1 MIPGDS
7 PSCYDSAMRVL
18 PMAGECESNGLGD
31 AQAWQMVKIARCFLI
46 ATQSRNRTTSSG
58 MRMIGFSDL
67 SSRDQLCHAS
77 VLFEGHPIEEAKRG
91 RGYAD
96 RTYPQLLFVG
106 QGLASINRIFA
117 ASRMSFWSCL
127 SYASRS

>member
-1 MIPGDS
+1 MPK
-7 PSCYDSAMRVL
+7 PA
-18 PMAGECESNGLGD
+18 
-31 AQAWQMVKIARCFLI
+31 AWQMVKMARCFLI

-58 MRMIGFSDL
+58 MRMIGSFSDF

-106 QGLASINRIFA
+106 QGFSQHNSHIRSISNVFLELPQLCFSVVRKQNEAKFHDHL
-117 ASRMSFWSCL
+117 C
-127 SYASRS
+127 